1 MTADGSQERL
11 PNYILPAQLNL
22 EPIQSRP
29 VATAP
34 PDKEHIVPEIEY
46 YDLVVID
53 VGDEMYMSMLME
65 IKMKIVGSLTFLM
78 NR

>member
-1 MTADGSQERL
+1 MTADGSQEHL

-34 PDKEHIVPEIEY
+34 PDKEHIVPQIEY

-53 VGDEMYMSMLME
+53 VGDEMYEYVNGDQDEDSWIFDIFNE
-65 IKMKIVGSLTFLM
+65 
-78 NR
+78 

>member
-1 MTADGSQERL
+1 MTADSSQERL

-53 VGDEMYMSMLME
+53 VGDEMYEYVNGDQDEDSWIFDIFNE
-65 IKMKIVGSLTFLM
+65 
-78 NR
+78 